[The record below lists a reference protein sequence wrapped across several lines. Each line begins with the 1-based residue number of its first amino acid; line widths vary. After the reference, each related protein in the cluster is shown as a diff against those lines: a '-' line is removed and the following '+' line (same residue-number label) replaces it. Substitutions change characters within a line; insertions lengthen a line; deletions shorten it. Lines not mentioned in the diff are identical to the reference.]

1 MPSAPSSP
9 WASTNPE
16 RLATRSARLPPWL
29 FLAALLIL
37 AFLLR
42 LLTLPALTQGGL
54 RLLSADDYGH
64 LRRAAATVHAFPR
77 VPVFDPYLNHPH
89 GGIWIWPP
97 LFDLAIAAPAR
108 LFFGSAASAGQV
120 ALVAA
125 WLPPL
130 LGALALLPLFALG
143 KSAFDDTTAR
153 LAAFLYALLPGAIAW
168 SDFGHPDQHAAEAL
182 AFLTVLA
189 AFARLVSPAEESGA
203 HGRRVLQAGMALA
216 LAVLVWQGSVFLA
229 PVVGAAAF
237 LSGHA
242 RSGAW
247 ALAIAAVLVAPF
259 GLFLPG
265 PVTYVSFG
273 AFQPLFLA
281 LCAVLL
287 LLASYGW
294 PGRMA
299 ACAVA
304 LAATIWPPIA
314 NGVKHLALRTSAAP
328 EAIVH
333 GGYLSYP
340 AEWLRL
346 IAEYRPLLA
355 GGLGPPIGQ
364 LSGGLLLLPVVLFI
378 WARLAWRLRPG
389 WERFLLLS
397 VTTLTILAMALLQ
410 RRYVYY
416 LAPLVALAIAWL
428 AVAVGRGPRGPVLGA
443 ALLVACLLP
452 CATPLVE
459 LTAAPGAPGPDLL
472 LTLARLAALD
482 PPPGDPLRPGSV
494 RPGEVEG
501 VMAPW
506 SLGHTVTLFTR
517 RPAAADNFGYGFR
530 RQARLLSAPPREDQA
545 AYRLLKTS
553 RCRYLV
559 TTDLRPVLP
568 AYAAA
573 AGRRGLPVEA
583 MLAVRVHESDSVQPL
598 PFLRLVLV
606 SETAWP
612 TAAGRLVPRWKIFR
626 VL

>member
-1 MPSAPSSP
+1 VSDTEGVPPRRP
-9 WASTNPE
+9 
-16 RLATRSARLPPWL
+16 RLPAWL
-29 FLAALLIL
+29 FLTLLLIL

-64 LRRAAATVHAFPR
+64 LRRAASTVHAFPR

-108 LFFGSAASAGQV
+108 LLFGSAASAGQV

-143 KSAFDDTTAR
+143 KRTFDAVTAR

-182 AFLTVLA
+182 VFLAVLA
-189 AFARLVSPAEESGA
+189 AFARLISPAEESGSR
-203 HGRRVLQAGMALA
+203 GWSVLRAGIALA

-229 PVVGAAAF
+229 PVVGATAF
-237 LSGHA
+237 LAGHA
-242 RSGAW
+242 RRGGW
-247 ALAIAAVLVAPF
+247 ALAVASALVAPF
-259 GLFLPG
+259 GCFLPG

-281 LCAVLL
+281 LCAALL
-287 LLASYGW
+287 FLASYGW

-299 ACAVA
+299 AVVSA
-304 LAATIWPPIA
+304 LAATAWPPIA
-314 NGVKHLALRTSAAP
+314 NGVKHLALRTPAASGP
-328 EAIVH
+328 AAGAIVH

-355 GGLGPPIGQ
+355 GGLGPPVGQ
-364 LSGGLLLLPVVLFI
+364 LSAGLLLMPVVLFI
-378 WARLAWRLRPG
+378 WARLALGQRPG

-397 VTTLTILAMALLQ
+397 VTTLTILAMALFQ
-410 RRYVYY
+410 RRYIYY
-416 LAPLVALAIAWL
+416 LAPLVALGLAWL
-428 AVAVGRGPRGPVLGA
+428 AAAAGRSRKGPVLGA
-443 ALLVACLLP
+443 AILVICLLP

-459 LTAAPGAPGPDLL
+459 LSAAPGAPGPDLL

-517 RPAAADNFGYGFR
+517 RPAAADNFGYGFY
-530 RQARLLSAPPREDQA
+530 RQARFLSAPPQEDRA
-545 AYRLLKTS
+545 AYRLLQAS

-583 MLAVRVHESDSVQPL
+583 MLAVRVHESDSDQPL

-612 TAAGRLVPRWKIFR
+612 AANGRLVPRWKVFR